1 MAEIKK
7 ITLRFNLGNEQ
18 DKRIWDEIQEHNKKT
33 EYIKHLVQAD
43 MEHQEQ
49 QSVLK
54 EIREIKG
61 IIEQLSTI
69 DKKSSHLAPQT
80 PQKVQEPVLDIGS
93 DVKTTEI
100 EESSVIDEDVMNF
113 LDNL

>member
-7 ITLRFNLGNEQ
+7 ITVRFNLGNEQ
-18 DKRIWDEIQEHNKKT
+18 DKRIWNEIQEHNKKT
-33 EYIKHLVQAD
+33 KYIKHLVQAD

-54 EIREIKG
+54 EIKEIKG

-69 DKKSSHLAPQT
+69 DKKPSYLA
-80 PQKVQEPVLDIGS
+80 PQKVQEPALDIG
-93 DVKTTEI
+93 DVETTEI